1 MSALCGPV
9 GASEGLAL
17 PLRRILALAA
27 VRAAQAHLDAI
38 ANETDGPDWRDVTA
52 ADLLEAAAELLGRAG
67 REEG

>member
-1 MSALCGPV
+1 VSALCGPV

-38 ANETDGPDWRDVTA
+38 AHATDEHDERDVLA
-52 ADLLEAAAELLGRAG
+52 ADLLDGVAELLSRGAHP
-67 REEG
+67 